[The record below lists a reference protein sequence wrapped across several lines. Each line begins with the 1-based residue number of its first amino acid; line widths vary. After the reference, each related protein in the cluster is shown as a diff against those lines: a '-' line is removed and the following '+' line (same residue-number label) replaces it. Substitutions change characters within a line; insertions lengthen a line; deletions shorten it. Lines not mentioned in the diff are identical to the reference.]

1 MKISK
6 LSRVASVLAFAAFA
20 GACDEGWT
28 DLTGLNENPNSPT
41 DVPAP
46 FLFTE
51 GTQEAAS
58 DLLGN
63 SFNLDYGEHLAQH
76 IAEISYP
83 EEDIYEY
90 RGNEVNSLWREAYA
104 DYLMDFQRVIE
115 KGRETGQ
122 PNVAAAG
129 LVMKSWVFQNL
140 TDIWGAMPY
149 SEAFQGDSIVTP
161 VFDSQQEI
169 YTALF
174 ENLTTAAQTIDP
186 SANAFGDQDLVYQGD
201 MSKWQ
206 KFANSLRLRMAIR
219 LSEVDPA
226 TGMAEFQAALNAPGG
241 VFTSMED
248 NAKICYGAVTFQPWY
263 DYFQG
268 RRNDYRVSATII
280 DTLKSLDDPR
290 IGFIAQ
296 PIQSDSVEGEPVT
309 APTYRGMPSGL
320 LDGHGYEPTETSYP
334 GEYFLT
340 QTGCLPIMTYTEV
353 LFLRAEAAARG
364 WTDENAVALYED
376 AITASMERANALAVD
391 PDFEI
396 TDAEIAAYLA
406 QPEVQWNGTIAD
418 IEDFAVQKWIA
429 LFGQGLEA
437 FAEVRRL
444 GFPDLEPG
452 PGARIDELPSR
463 FPYPY
468 SEETFNKANLQAAL
482 AAQGMANI
490 NDQTVPVWWDV
501 Q

>member
-1 MKISK
+1 MKISR
-6 LSRVASVLAFAAFA
+6 LSRVASVLAFAAVV

-63 SFNLDYGEHLAQH
+63 SFNLDYGEHLVQH
-76 IAEISYP
+76 ISEISYP
-83 EEDIYEY
+83 EEDIYVY
-90 RGNEVNSLWREAYA
+90 RGNEVNGLWREAYA
-104 DYLMDFQRVIE
+104 EYLMDFQRVIE
-115 KGRETGQ
+115 KGRETDQ
-122 PNVAAAG
+122 PNITAAG

-149 SEAFQGDSIVTP
+149 SQAFQGDSIVTP
-161 VFDSQQEI
+161 VYDSQQAI

-186 SANAFGDQDLVYQGD
+186 ATDPLGSQDLIYQGD
-201 MSKWQ
+201 MAKWQ
-206 KFANSLRLRMAIR
+206 KFANSLRLRLAMR

-226 TGMAEFQAALNAPGG
+226 TAEAQFNAALAAPGG
-241 VFTSMED
+241 VFTSMDD
-248 NAKICYGAVTFQPWY
+248 NAKVCYGAVTFQPWY
-263 DYFQG
+263 DYYQG
-268 RRNDYRVSATII
+268 RKNDYRVSATVI

-290 IGFIAQ
+290 LGFFVQ
-296 PIQSDSVEGEPVT
+296 PIQSDSVEGEPVEG
-309 APTYRGMPSGL
+309 PVYRGMPSGL

-334 GEYFLT
+334 GEYYLS
-340 QTGCLPIMTYTEV
+340 QTGCLPIMTYAEV

-364 WTDENAVALYED
+364 WTSGNAEQLYYD

-406 QPEVQWNGTIAD
+406 QPEVAWTGNFREQIG
-418 IEDFAVQKWIA
+418 VQKWIA
-429 LFGQGLEA
+429 LFGQGMEA

-444 GFPDLEPG
+444 GYPVLTPG

-468 SEETFNKANLQAAL
+468 SEETFNEVNLKDAL

-490 NDQTVPVWWDV
+490 NVQTAPVWWDV
-501 Q
+501 E